1 MEVKAHLR
9 KMNLQKKILLSNVIL
24 FALPCLILSCQML
37 VFVRQEGNQ
46 RLNQSRIVILNQI
59 NKNMEVMFNNI
70 TTYSDFFFSN
80 AEVNSLISK
89 KTYADDYEALTIEK
103 TMQNYLRDRWV
114 YYGNSGYYLEILGE
128 NGSCYSSHWNEHMGP
143 TYSDLEQLKKEEW
156 YPKLSESSSIRYIP
170 SNSSEEFRKDEK
182 SAIRAVRL
190 LKNFNSGRSIGLMD
204 VSIQQ
209 EQLQNL
215 FEGGVQKNQSVFLM
229 DETGKVI
236 SCTDGSMI
244 GGVIVS
250 PKYLTKLLDYD
261 YGFFPASVDGISS
274 QICFVTNPTTG
285 WKIVMYEAMKTGA
298 WFSNMGYAWIVFV
311 AVIYFLLAVFMSLYN
326 SRYISRPVQKL
337 KEDMRIAYQGDLSVR
352 AQVET
357 NDEFGQLS
365 QQFNEMIGKI
375 QQLIRQ
381 LGERDEEKRVLELQA
396 LQAQINPHFLYNTLA
411 SIRFLLEMDM
421 KEKAEDSLMALA
433 KLLKRTFSDYRKLI
447 PVKEEM
453 KSLEH
458 YLILM
463 ENRYQGTFVWKIQM
477 EDEAKDCLIPRL
489 SIQPLVENAISHG
502 FSQKEGIGHIII
514 RAERKHEDLTISVCD
529 DGEGADLEKIH
540 RLLKEPST
548 VGQKGQVSG
557 IGIRNVQ
564 ERIQMFFGESYG
576 LSANSLD
583 DGGTCFNVRIP
594 AWTEMPREDG

>member
-244 GGVIVS
+244 GGVIAS

-381 LGERDEEKRVLELQA
+381 LEERDEEKRVLELQA

-447 PVKEEM
+447 PVEEEM

>member
-1 MEVKAHLR
+1 MGVKVHLR

-24 FALPCLILSCQML
+24 FALPCLVLSCQML

-46 RLNQSRIVILNQI
+46 RLNQSRLVILNQI
-59 NKNMEVMFNNI
+59 NKNIEVMFNNI

-128 NGSCYSSHWNEHMGP
+128 NGSCYSSRWNEDMGP

-156 YPKLSESSSIRYIP
+156 YPRLLESSSIRYIP
-170 SNSSEEFRKDEK
+170 TNSSEEFRKDEK

-190 LKNFNSGRSIGLMD
+190 LKNFNSGRAIGLMD

-244 GGVIVS
+244 GGVIAS
-250 PKYLTKLLDYD
+250 PKYMTKLLDYD
-261 YGFFPASVDGISS
+261 YGFFPASVDGTSS

-285 WKIVMYEAMKTGA
+285 WKIVMYEDMKTGA
-298 WFSNMGYAWIVFV
+298 WFINMGYAWMVFV

-421 KEKAEDSLMALA
+421 REKAEDSLMALA

-447 PVKEEM
+447 PVEEEM

-463 ENRYQGTFVWKIQM
+463 ENRYQDTFVWKIQM
-477 EDEAKDCLIPRL
+477 EDGAKDCLIPRL

-502 FSQKEGIGHIII
+502 FSQKECIGHIII
-514 RAERKHEDLTISVCD
+514 RAERKYEDLTISVCD

-564 ERIQMFFGESYG
+564 ERIQMYFGESYG

-594 AWTEMPREDG
+594 AWTEMPGEDG

>member
-381 LGERDEEKRVLELQA
+381 LGERD
-396 LQAQINPHFLYNTLA
+396 T
-411 SIRFLLEMDM
+411 
-421 KEKAEDSLMALA
+421 
-433 KLLKRTFSDYRKLI
+433 
-447 PVKEEM
+447 
-453 KSLEH
+453 
-458 YLILM
+458 
-463 ENRYQGTFVWKIQM
+463 
-477 EDEAKDCLIPRL
+477 RL
-489 SIQPLVENAISHG
+489 
-502 FSQKEGIGHIII
+502 
-514 RAERKHEDLTISVCD
+514 
-529 DGEGADLEKIH
+529 
-540 RLLKEPST
+540 
-548 VGQKGQVSG
+548 
-557 IGIRNVQ
+557 
-564 ERIQMFFGESYG
+564 
-576 LSANSLD
+576 
-583 DGGTCFNVRIP
+583 
-594 AWTEMPREDG
+594 

>member
-1 MEVKAHLR
+1 
-9 KMNLQKKILLSNVIL
+9 
-24 FALPCLILSCQML
+24 
-37 VFVRQEGNQ
+37 
-46 RLNQSRIVILNQI
+46 
-59 NKNMEVMFNNI
+59 
-70 TTYSDFFFSN
+70 
-80 AEVNSLISK
+80 
-89 KTYADDYEALTIEK
+89 
-103 TMQNYLRDRWV
+103 
-114 YYGNSGYYLEILGE
+114 
-128 NGSCYSSHWNEHMGP
+128 
-143 TYSDLEQLKKEEW
+143 
-156 YPKLSESSSIRYIP
+156 
-170 SNSSEEFRKDEK
+170 
-182 SAIRAVRL
+182 
-190 LKNFNSGRSIGLMD
+190 
-204 VSIQQ
+204 
-209 EQLQNL
+209 
-215 FEGGVQKNQSVFLM
+215 
-229 DETGKVI
+229 
-236 SCTDGSMI
+236 
-244 GGVIVS
+244 
-250 PKYLTKLLDYD
+250 
-261 YGFFPASVDGISS
+261 
-274 QICFVTNPTTG
+274 
-285 WKIVMYEAMKTGA
+285 MYEDMKTGA
-298 WFSNMGYAWIVFV
+298 WFINMGYAWMVFV

-421 KEKAEDSLMALA
+421 REKAEDSLMALA

-447 PVKEEM
+447 PVEEEM

-463 ENRYQGTFVWKIQM
+463 ENRYQDTFVWKIQM
-477 EDEAKDCLIPRL
+477 EDGAKDCLIPRL

-502 FSQKEGIGHIII
+502 FSQKECIGHIII
-514 RAERKHEDLTISVCD
+514 RAERKYEDLTISVCD

-564 ERIQMFFGESYG
+564 ERIQMYFGESYG

-594 AWTEMPREDG
+594 AWTEMPGEDG

>member
-447 PVKEEM
+447 PVEEEM